1 MARFWPAQVLA
12 PLNLL
17 KKENDGSSGP
27 ILAQAPSSS
36 QRPISPSNKRPKSR
50 GGLVAGSI
58 AVASLPSFLFFF
70 FFFHI
75 KESPGVVLLGV
86 NSTLPGRRENRR
98 PERSRWPVRS
108 PVCLARQGLRRP
120 LIHKQPHPHGV
131 PSETGRRCRR
141 RRTPELVPPG
151 THSSPFFPLF

>member
-1 MARFWPAQVLA
+1 
-12 PLNLL
+12 
-17 KKENDGSSGP
+17 
-27 ILAQAPSSS
+27 
-36 QRPISPSNKRPKSR
+36 
-50 GGLVAGSI
+50 
-58 AVASLPSFLFFF
+58 
-70 FFFHI
+70 
-75 KESPGVVLLGV
+75 LLGV

-141 RRTPELVPPG
+141 RRTPELVPRTP
-151 THSSPFFPLF
+151 PLFFLSSKETSTVPYRFSITDSKLPLLPESKSAVCVTMARNQLLVREKLRSRLPVCLIKGHVIIKTKSLVRTYAIPTSIKTIL